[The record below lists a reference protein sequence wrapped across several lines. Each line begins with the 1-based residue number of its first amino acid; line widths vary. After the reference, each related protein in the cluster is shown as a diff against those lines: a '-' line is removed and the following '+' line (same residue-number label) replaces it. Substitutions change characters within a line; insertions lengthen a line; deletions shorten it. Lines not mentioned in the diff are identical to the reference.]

1 MKIKELA
8 KCAREDNTMTILD
21 EFDDEGLLVRQYV
34 MLPERAV
41 FPLDGLPLMNE
52 EQLLTM
58 MDIPKEKQAGWN
70 VGRARIDGRLRMMME
85 DAMATDTEAHVGWI
99 SLVMNGETVSPVFSS
114 EDGSRVGFVENDLLR
129 VLGDMKGLDICERK
143 VDGSRV
149 YVMLNGMLNVGCM
162 LPTSG
167 HWSKRCA
174 KELAAVGVESR
185 RVYVNWEEEHKAD
198 GGAAAHG

>member
-85 DAMATDTEAHVGWI
+85 DARATDTEAHVGWI

-114 EDGSRVGFVENDLLR
+114 EGGGRVGFVENDLLR
-129 VLGDMKGLDICERK
+129 VLGDMRGLDICERK

-162 LPTSG
+162 LPTSE

-174 KELAAVGVESR
+174 LELAAVGVEAR
-185 RVYVNWEEEHKAD
+185 RVHVNWEEEHKAD

>member
-85 DAMATDTEAHVGWI
+85 DARATDTEAHVGWI

-114 EDGSRVGFVENDLLR
+114 EG
-129 VLGDMKGLDICERK
+129 
-143 VDGSRV
+143 GSRV

-162 LPTSG
+162 LPTSE

-174 KELAAVGVESR
+174 LELAAVGVEAR
-185 RVYVNWEEEHKAD
+185 RVHVNWEEEHKAD